1 MKLQMHTNEQ
11 LSDDVYHSEE
21 FKDFLSGSELWEFI
35 DKSPAEAVYGEKK
48 DTEAFKF
55 GSLVH
60 CAILEPELFERKYA
74 MDFKA
79 SEDCLTSDAAMK
91 AWLKAHGIAGYSSQ
105 KGFEL
110 VGMVKKA
117 EPNQMCFIDE
127 QRKYQELHEGK
138 EFIKPAIFEQLQGMR
153 ETMQRYVSYQSLIDS
168 SDCEVSITGESE
180 LLNGQ
185 KVQVRP
191 DIFQKGCICNYKTTN
206 NAKPDHVIADS
217 FKLGYFMKE
226 YFNAL
231 IVSELTGDFPEV
243 LILAQSKVAP
253 YVVTGI
259 KLTDEQLEIGRIQ
272 FEKAFALWSACKDA
286 GAYIDYAQGE
296 WLEVETPQWMVSKT
310 VN

>member
-11 LSDDVYHSEE
+11 LSDDTYHGED
-21 FKDFLSGSELWEFI
+21 FKDFLSGSELWSFF

-48 DTEAFKF
+48 DTEALKF

-60 CAILEPELFERKYA
+60 CAVLEPKLFESKYA

-79 SEDCLTSDAAMK
+79 PDDCLTSDAAMK
-91 AWLKAHGIAGYSSQ
+91 SWLKTHGIAGYSSK

-110 VGMVKKA
+110 VDMVKKA
-117 EPNQMCFIDE
+117 EPNQMCSIDE

-153 ETMQRYVSYQSLIDS
+153 DTMLQYDSYQMLIDVS
-168 SDCEVSITGESE
+168 ECEVSITGESE

-185 KVQVRP
+185 LVKVRP
-191 DIFQKGCICNYKTTN
+191 DIYQGNCICNYKTTS
-206 NAKPDHVIADS
+206 NAKPDHVISDS
-217 FKLGYFMKE
+217 FKYGYFMKE

-231 IVSELTGDFPEV
+231 IVSEITGEFPEV
-243 LILAQSKVAP
+243 RILAQSKVAP